1 MMDKRTD
8 SSYNHPHKK
17 NAKSFAKAP
26 CKALDI
32 KPHICTKFTASQLH
46 SFTASQLHSFT
57 ASQLKGTC
65 VQIKQSPT
73 TKFSHIKKYV
83 LQIGTIHQ
91 KQNLIRGFQRGIPF
105 GSAGTTS
112 VASRSKEGVIG
123 GEAQP
128 TEFRGNNHR
137 SDLKS
142 P

>member
-1 MMDKRTD
+1 MKEMYTD
-8 SSYNHPHKK
+8 SRYKNSHKK
-17 NAKSFAKAP
+17 SAKSFAKAP

-32 KPHICTKFTASQLH
+32 KPRSAQNSQLH

-65 VQIKQSPT
+65 AQIKQSNRA
-73 TKFSHIKKYV
+73 KFSHIKKYV

-105 GSAGTTS
+105 GSAGTTN

-123 GEAQP
+123 GEYSQQSFKAKP
-128 TEFRGNNHR
+128 C